1 MVHKLREDSWP
12 DVGSAVKD
20 PVTPHRKR
28 DPAIVD
34 TEEQDDDPEPE
45 AVQQKVRNAMTN
57 SKVLSVALP
66 STGGRGGRGRGG
78 RGRGRGRGRNATETP
93 PPKDEGLEDKDMEEE
108 DEEAMQELDAEDDAP
123 VVKKRPA
130 SKVLKK
136 PAAKATKTE
145 AVCKEKTEEE
155 GEVEEQRRI
164 NLCAIRAIERE
175 DFWMRV
181 PYQNAA
187 FYVTPVDER
196 NLLKMNKKFSASFEK
211 NKSGGVTI
219 TWGTNGGFRAA

>member
-45 AVQQKVRNAMTN
+45 AVQQKVRNPMTN

-145 AVCKEKTEEE
+145 
-155 GEVEEQRRI
+155 EQRRI

-175 DFWMRV
+175 DYRMRV

-219 TWGTNGGFRAA
+219 TWGTNGGFRAATLLCN